1 MKAVRGALTGFGMVL
16 AAASAHAQTQP
27 QEAAG
32 QEADRTDALADI
44 VVTATRRTETLQ
56 RVPVS
61 VTAITA
67 SSLAGA
73 GVGEY
78 RDLTQVVPGFFGGR
92 SLSLNQPVIRGVGS
106 SGLSVGD
113 ESNVATY
120 VDGIYQGDPYSTSMD
135 LVEIERVE
143 VLRGPQGTVFGRN
156 ATGGLVNVITP
167 DPSYEARGRV
177 AARYGRMRNDAG
189 DYDLR
194 AYLTGGLTDKLAA
207 DTAVLY
213 RKNEAYADDLVR
225 GGKLGT
231 ARFFNIRSKL
241 MFEPSDSSKI
251 TLVGEYAD
259 YQSQDSMLQPL
270 NGNSAA
276 AALPGAIISSR
287 PYNVA
292 VGRKPELK
300 YDRVALS
307 LLTKFDL
314 GVVALETSSG
324 YIKSNDF
331 QTADSDASNIL
342 LGETSGLI
350 KPRVFSQEVRLL
362 SNDSS
367 RFDWTAGLYYFNLKG
382 ALDFTL
388 VSPTSVTILGPR
400 VTTDSYA
407 AYAEGVYSVT
417 DQLFVTL
424 GGRYTSEKRSL
435 IQNVNGV
442 RLPFGKVKKSFDNFS
457 YRGIVRYEFSPKA
470 NVYVSYSTAFKSG
483 VFNGTST
490 SPKPVDP
497 EKIRSLEGGIKAD
510 LASWLRT
517 NISAYRYDYTDLQL
531 TGRAADGLSF
541 LLQNAASAEIY
552 GGELEAIIAPT
563 RSLTLRLAA
572 AYTHADF
579 KEFRNAQVYIPRP
592 TGGNVT
598 AERDVSGLQMPR
610 APRYTFN
617 AGLEWETE
625 LSMGTLTLEGNVFH
639 TARVFYDNLGLFG
652 QKAYTMA
659 NGEVSL
665 LMADEKL
672 RLSVWARNITNVKA
686 LQQATPGALG
696 TWVIYQ
702 KPRRV
707 GVGLSYT
714 F

>member
-1 MKAVRGALTGFGMVL
+1 MKPIKHALMGFGVVL
-16 AAASAHAQTQP
+16 AATSAQAQAQS
-27 QEAAG
+27 QEAG
-32 QEADRTDALADI
+32 QGTDEPNALTDI
-44 VVTATRRTETLQ
+44 VVTATRRSETLQ
-56 RVPVS
+56 SVPVS

-167 DPSYEARGRV
+167 DPSFDPRGRI
-177 AARYGRMRNDAG
+177 AARYGRMRNEAG

-194 AYLTGGLTDKLAA
+194 GYLTGGLTDKLAA
-207 DTAVLY
+207 DVALLY

-231 ARFFNIRSKL
+231 ARFFNVRSKL

-270 NGNSAA
+270 NGNTAA
-276 AALPGAIISSR
+276 ATLPGAIVSSR
-287 PYNVA
+287 PYYVA

-314 GVVALETSSG
+314 GPVGLETSTG

-331 QTADSDASNIL
+331 QNADSDASNLL

-350 KPRVFSQEVRLL
+350 KPRIFNQEIRLL
-362 SNDSS
+362 SNGSS
-367 RFDWTAGLYYFNLKG
+367 RFTWTAGLYYFNLKG

-388 VSPTSVTILGPR
+388 TSPTSVTVLAPR

-407 AYAEGVYSVT
+407 AFAEGTYSVT

-424 GGRYTSEKRSL
+424 GGRYTSEKRSFV
-435 IQNVNGV
+435 QNVNGV

-457 YRGIVRYEFSPKA
+457 YRGIVRYEFSPKT

-490 SPKPVDP
+490 SPVPVDP
-497 EKIRSLEGGIKAD
+497 EKIRSWEGGIKAD
-510 LASWLRT
+510 LARWLRT
-517 NISAYRYDYTDLQL
+517 NLSVYRYNYSDLQL

-541 LLQNAASAEIY
+541 LLQNAASAKIY
-552 GGELEAIIAPT
+552 GSELEAVIAPT
-563 RSLTLRLAA
+563 KDLTLRLAA

-579 KEFRNAQVYIPRP
+579 KDFPNAQVYIPRP

-598 AERDVSGLQMPR
+598 TEQNVSGLQMPR
-610 APRYTFN
+610 APRYTLN
-617 AGLEWETE
+617 AGLEWQTE
-625 LSMGTLTLEGNVFH
+625 LSVGTLRFEGNVFH
-639 TARVFYDNLGLFG
+639 TAKVLYDNLGLFQ

-659 NGEVSL
+659 NGEISL
-665 LMADEKL
+665 LLADDKL
-672 RLSVWARNITNVKA
+672 RLSIWGRNITNVKA

-707 GVGLSYT
+707 GIGAAYS